1 MKPFGDEATLRRL
14 LQQVKAGE
22 RSIEQAIAALQP
34 RPLAADLGFATI
46 DHDRARRCGF
56 PEVVFCQGKEPTQA
70 AAIAVEIMTRADR
83 LLMTRADAAHA
94 DAVRSRL
101 PAARY
106 HERARCLTIEPAEL
120 AQRGLVAVVSAGTS
134 DLPVA
139 DEAAVTLRL
148 DGNRV
153 EQFTDIGIAGLHRLL
168 ARIDEIRAANVIVVA
183 AGMEGALPSAVA
195 GLVDKPVIAIPTSV
209 GYGASFGG
217 LAALLGMLNSCAAGV
232 AVVNIDNG
240 FGAGYLASLINSRT
254 VSPGPVKNQPWTT
267 LPCDAPAQ

>member
-1 MKPFGDEATLRRL
+1 MKPFCDEATLRRL

-83 LLMTRADAAHA
+83 LLMTRAGAAHA
-94 DAVRSRL
+94 DAVRTRL

-148 DGNRV
+148 AGNRV
-153 EQFTDIGIAGLHRLL
+153 EQFTDIGIAGSAPSARAHRRDPRCQRDRRRGRHGGCSALRGGRSRRQAGHRNTDERRL
-168 ARIDEIRAANVIVVA
+168 RRVVRRARRAARHAEFVRRRRRR
-183 AGMEGALPSAVA
+183 G
-195 GLVDKPVIAIPTSV
+195 
-209 GYGASFGG
+209 
-217 LAALLGMLNSCAAGV
+217 
-232 AVVNIDNG
+232 
-240 FGAGYLASLINSRT
+240 
-254 VSPGPVKNQPWTT
+254 QH
-267 LPCDAPAQ
+267 